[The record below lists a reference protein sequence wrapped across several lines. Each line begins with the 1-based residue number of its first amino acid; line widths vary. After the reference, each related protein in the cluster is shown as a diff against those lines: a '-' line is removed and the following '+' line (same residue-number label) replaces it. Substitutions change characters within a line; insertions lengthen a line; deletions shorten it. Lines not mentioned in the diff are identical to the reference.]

1 MRVYFRCVA
10 ILAMAACL
18 WGGAGFFSKARA
30 ATCSFTVTNVAFG
43 SVDVTAN
50 AAVNTTATVSITCSS
65 LLALGGFKVCVNL
78 GAGSGGA
85 TNAANRFMLSGANK
99 LTYGLFSDAAR
110 SIPWGSSLWAAGA
123 ANAVLVT
130 FPGSLLGTQT
140 ETATVYGQVYSGQQ
154 TVVAGSYLSTFSSTN
169 AEIIWPAVSSSDC
182 GGSAAT
188 TTFNV
193 TATVP
198 TTCTIAT
205 NNLNFGTAG
214 VLTAN
219 TDATTTVAPDC
230 TNGTPYNIGL
240 DGGLSVATDPTQRKM
255 KNAAAFVLYGLYR
268 DSARSLPFGNTI
280 GTNTLGG
287 TGTGLAQSATVYGG
301 IAPQST
307 PSPGTYNDTIVVT
320 LTY

>member
-1 MRVYFRCVA
+1 MRLFFRCLV
-10 ILAMAACL
+10 ILAMVACL
-18 WGGAGFFSKARA
+18 WGGFFSKARA

-50 AAVNTTATVSITCSS
+50 AAVNTTATVSVTCSS
-65 LLALGGFKVCVNL
+65 LLALGGFNVCVNL

-85 TNAANRFMLSGANK
+85 TNAANRFMLSGANT

-110 SIPWGSSLWAAGA
+110 TIPWGSSLWSAGG
-123 ANAVLVT
+123 ANAVLVS
-130 FPGSLLGTQT
+130 FPGSLVGTQT

-154 TVVAGSYLSTFSSTN
+154 TVMAGSYLSTFSSTN
-169 AEIIWPAVSSSDC
+169 AEIMWPVSNSSC
-182 GGSAAT
+182 SGFTGTAT
-188 TTFNV
+188 ATFTV

-198 TTCTIAT
+198 TTCRITT

-240 DGGLSVATDPTQRKM
+240 DGGLSGATDPTQRKM
-255 KNAAAFVLYGLYR
+255 KKAAEFVLYGLYR
-268 DSARSLPFGNTI
+268 DAARSLPFGNTI
-280 GTNTLGG
+280 GTNTLAG
-287 TGTGLAQSATVYGG
+287 TGTGLAQSVTVYGR
-301 IAPQST
+301 IAPQAT

>member
-1 MRVYFRCVA
+1 MRLFYRFLA
-10 ILAMAACL
+10 ILAMVACL
-18 WGGAGFFSKARA
+18 WGGASLFSKARA

-50 AAVNTTATVSITCSS
+50 AAVDTTATVSITCSG
-65 LLALGGFKVCVNL
+65 LALLTVQVCVNL
-78 GAGSGGA
+78 GVGSGGA
-85 TNAANRFMLSGANK
+85 TNAANRFMLSGSNK
-99 LTYGLFSDAAR
+99 LSYSLYSNAAR
-110 SIPWGSSLWAAGA
+110 TAVWGSDLWAGAGA
-123 ANAVLVT
+123 
-130 FPGSLLGTQT
+130 GSVSINVPLLLGSNTVT
-140 ETATVYGQVYSGQQ
+140 STVYGRVFSGQQ
-154 TVVAGSYLSTFSSTN
+154 TVPAGSYLSVFTGMD
-169 AEIIWPAVSSSDC
+169 AEIKYGTVGLGC
-182 GGSAAT
+182 GTLPSTAT

-240 DGGLSVATDPTQRKM
+240 DGGLSGAANPTQRKM
-255 KNAAAFVLYGLYR
+255 TKAAEFVLYGLYR

-280 GTNTLGG
+280 GTNTLAG
-287 TGTGLAQSATVYGG
+287 TGTGLAQSATVYGR
-301 IAPQST
+301 IAPQAT

>member
-1 MRVYFRCVA
+1 MRVFFRCVA
-10 ILAMAACL
+10 ALAMAVCF
-18 WGGAGFFSKARA
+18 WGGFFSKARA
-30 ATCSFTVTNVAFG
+30 ATCSFTVATVAIG

-50 AAVNTTATVSITCSS
+50 AAVNTTATVSVTCSS
-65 LLALGGFKVCVNL
+65 LLALGGFNVCVNL

-85 TNAANRFMLSGANK
+85 TNAANRFMLSGANT

-110 SIPWGSSLWAAGA
+110 TIPWGSSLWSAGG
-123 ANAVLVT
+123 ANAVLVS

-154 TVVAGSYLSTFSSTN
+154 TVNAGSYLSTFSSTN
-169 AEIIWPAVSSSDC
+169 AEIMWPVSSSSC
-182 GGSAAT
+182 SGFTGTAT
-188 TTFNV
+188 ATFTV

-198 TTCTIAT
+198 TTCSVAT

-214 VLTAN
+214 VLAAN
-219 TDATTTVAPDC
+219 TDATTTLSPDC

-240 DGGLSVATDPTQRKM
+240 NGGLSGATDPTQRKVT
-255 KNAAAFVLYGLYR
+255 NGAAFVLYGLYR

-280 GTNTLGG
+280 GTNTLTG
-287 TGTGLAQSATVYGG
+287 TGTGLAQSATVYGR

-307 PSPGTYNDTIVVT
+307 PPPA
-320 LTY
+320 LTTTRSW